1 MNTFKNFK
9 KGLAL
14 ILLVAGMSSCIGTF
28 SLTHKVLDWNR
39 TVSNKFVNEL
49 VFIGFHIV
57 PVYQVTILADALV
70 LNSIEFWGGNP
81 NLALQEGESK
91 MIENQGRVI
100 RVSGIKDG
108 YHLEQAGAEH
118 VWMDLKFS
126 PETQEWSMITSGGES
141 KIMKRLNAKK
151 VLMYLPD
158 NQMVEVD
165 LSEEGLASFRDSSHP
180 ALSSAW

>member
-1 MNTFKNFK
+1 MSTIKGFK
-9 KGLAL
+9 KGMVL

-49 VFIGFHIV
+49 VFIGFHIL
-57 PVYQVTILADALV
+57 PVYEVTILADALV
-70 LNSIEFWGGNP
+70 LNTIEFWGGNP

-91 MIENQGRVI
+91 MIENQGRMI
-100 RVSGIKDG
+100 RVAGTKEG

-118 VWMDLKFS
+118 IWMDLKFS
-126 PETQEWSMITSGGES
+126 PETQEWSMVTSKGES
-141 KIMKRLNAKK
+141 KIMKKLNAKK

-158 NQMVEVD
+158 NQKIEVE
-165 LSEEGLASFRDSSHP
+165 LSEEGLASFRESARP